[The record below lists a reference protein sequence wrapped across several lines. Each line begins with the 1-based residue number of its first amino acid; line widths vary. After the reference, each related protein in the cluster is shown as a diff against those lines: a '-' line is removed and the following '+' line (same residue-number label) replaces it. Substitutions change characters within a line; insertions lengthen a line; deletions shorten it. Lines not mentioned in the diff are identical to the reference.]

1 MLIRDQKA
9 FTRGLLLLASF
20 LVVLVIFF
28 MPVFPGSDGQK
39 VNGLEFSDHLF
50 NTLSKGSANFFDP
63 SLQRRDSV
71 NHAAQRVQGKT
82 IDLLLPIEKIGEP
95 DLAER
100 LLRSAG
106 LEVES
111 AEKGFQIK
119 GGLYPV
125 LEAVLKDSLST
136 FNNDLAAVSSA
147 HGGADGRLVMRTWWQ
162 SMTAMIKPLQR
173 AGQIDEASVVSTIIS
188 KGIEPSYNF
197 YGITPLRVVDNIPLV
212 AGLLIFYVIYT
223 MWYGFAIFEL
233 FEGVGLAMK
242 KSVRKEV

>member
-1 MLIRDQKA
+1 MLIRNPKA
-9 FTRGLLLLASF
+9 FSRGLLLLGSF

-28 MPVFPGSDGQK
+28 MSVFPGSDGQK

-71 NHAAQRVQGKT
+71 NNTAQRVQGKT
-82 IDLLLPIEKIGEP
+82 VDLVLPIEKIEKL

-100 LLRSAG
+100 LLRSTG
-106 LEVES
+106 LEVEPR
-111 AEKGFQIK
+111 EKGFQIK
-119 GGLYPV
+119 GEFYPL
-125 LEAVLKDSLST
+125 LEVILRDSLST
-136 FNNDLAAVSSA
+136 FNNDLAAVSKV
-147 HGGADGRLVMRTWWQ
+147 HDGADGRIVMRTWWQ
-162 SMTAMIKPLQR
+162 TMTAMIKPLQR

-233 FEGVGLAMK
+233 FEGIGLTMK
-242 KSVRKEV
+242 KSARKEV